1 MTLNNNKLL
10 LLYGFS
16 EEEIV
21 FFDNLLREISVP
33 SYRIIEPSMANMK
46 LKDIIEGL
54 KLDTYNK
61 ELPNEK
67 IVLFNN
73 FTDTEL
79 NDSIKKIR
87 SESSLKPILAIVTP
101 TSINW
106 EFHYLVEHLIEERE
120 QARKFMQQK

>member
-1 MTLNNNKLL
+1 MTLDNNKLL

-33 SYRIIEPSMANMK
+33 SYRIIEASMANMK
-46 LKDIIEGL
+46 LKDIIDGL

-101 TSINW
+101 TSVNW

-120 QARKFMQQK
+120 QARRFMQQK

>member
-1 MTLNNNKLL
+1 MTLDNNKLL

-16 EEEIV
+16 EEELA
-21 FFDNLLREISVP
+21 FFDNLLRESSIP
-33 SYRIIEPSMANMK
+33 SYRIIEASMANMK
-46 LKDIIEGL
+46 LKDIIDGL
-54 KLDTYNK
+54 KIDTYNK

-73 FTDTEL
+73 FTDAEL

-87 SESSLKPILAIVTP
+87 SENSIKPILAIVTP

-120 QARKFMQQK
+120 QARRFMQQK